1 MRVGGSGGRHSQVF
15 ASLAVLALNDLP
27 VTFPKTTGAAQ
38 PLKGVRIVRH
48 DPQLPLEEGRAK
60 TRVELPRVVGNFF
73 ALANGARRNDVTV
86 APMGVG
92 IVGMVHVVVVIAGEQ
107 DLAVHAVPVV
117 PDVVARGL
125 GQFGKLGGR
134 VDPVESVD
142 ESPDLRA
149 PANNFACKNTKAVNS
164 TFIEV

>member
-1 MRVGGSGGRHSQVF
+1 MQV
-15 ASLAVLALNDLP
+15 SSPLAALALNTLP

-38 PLKGVRIVRH
+38 PLKCVRIVRH

-60 TRVELPRVVGNFF
+60 TRVELPIVVGNFF

-117 PDVVARGL
+117 PGVVGRGL
-125 GQFGKLGGR
+125 GPLCELGWR
-134 VDPVESVD
+134 
-142 ESPDLRA
+142 
-149 PANNFACKNTKAVNS
+149 
-164 TFIEV
+164 